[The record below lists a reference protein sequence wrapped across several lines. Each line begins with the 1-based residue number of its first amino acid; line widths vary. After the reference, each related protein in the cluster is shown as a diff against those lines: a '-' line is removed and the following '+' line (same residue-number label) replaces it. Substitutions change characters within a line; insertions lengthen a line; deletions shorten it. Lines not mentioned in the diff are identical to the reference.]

1 MSDERNLPSGGAAS
15 SPPSNVHA
23 SRKGVFRREGDYW
36 SVGYGEKSYRLKD
49 SKGLAYIAHLLRR
62 PDVSFHVLDLVGGI
76 PSEIDQ
82 RRNNRI
88 GLPRGGEDL
97 EAAGIHVG
105 GIGDAGEMLDDQAKA
120 AYRRRLS
127 ELREELEEAKDSGTS
142 RGPNRPRRRSTR

>member
-1 MSDERNLPSGGAAS
+1 MSDDVRNLRSGGAGS

-36 SVGYGEKSYRLKD
+36 TVGYEKRSFRLKD
-49 SKGLAYIAHLLRR
+49 AKGLAYIAHLLRH

-76 PSEIDQ
+76 PSQTDQ
-82 RRNNRI
+82 RENDRI

-105 GIGDAGEMLDDQAKA
+105 GIGDADE
-120 AYRRRLS
+120 RLV
-127 ELREELEEAKDSGTS
+127 AG
-142 RGPNRPRRRSTR
+142 